1 VIIFNGTFVILA
13 AGLGSRFNNMSSSIP
28 KPLIEFGGRPLI
40 DYVIYNIMDNFPE
53 LDKIFVVIGYKKHIL
68 ADYINQLNY
77 SFSCELVCLEAPHYK
92 QGNGH
97 SILALESSIT
107 EPFFLTM
114 CDHLF
119 EDRIYQTLKMG
130 IEKEVDLSLCIDT
143 TPDPTIQV
151 DDATKVLL
159 DQKNQ
164 ITQIGKNLLSWT
176 AFDTGLFYV
185 SPLIFQRLNQLS
197 KKYLTLT
204 DGVTEM
210 IRCRDRV
217 KGIDVS
223 GCRWADIDTFSV
235 LQHAEERLLDY
246 VTPALSDHRL
256 VTVSQISPPNTSTTY
271 LEALKSYQVEDD

>member
-1 VIIFNGTFVILA
+1 MNVFSDTFVILA
-13 AGLGSRFNNMSSSIP
+13 AGLGSRFNNITSSIP
-28 KPLIEFGGRPLI
+28 KPLIKFGGRPLI
-40 DYVIYNIMDNFPE
+40 DYSLYNIMDNFPE
-53 LDKIFVVIGYKKHIL
+53 LDRILVVTGYKKNIL

-77 SFSCELVCLEAPHYK
+77 SFPCELVCLEAPCYK

-97 SILALESSIT
+97 SLLALESFIT

-176 AFDTGLFYV
+176 AFDTGLFFL
-185 SPLIFQRLNQLS
+185 SPLIFQRLNQVS
-197 KKYLTLT
+197 KNYLTLT

-210 IRCRDRV
+210 IRCGDCL

-223 GCRWADIDTFSV
+223 GCAWADIDTFTD

-246 VTPALSDHRL
+246 VTPALSELRL

-271 LEALKSYQVEDD
+271 LEALKSYQEEDD

>member
-1 VIIFNGTFVILA
+1 MIIFNDTFVILA
-13 AGLGSRFNNMSSSIP
+13 AGLGSRFKSITSSIP

-40 DYVIYNIMDNFPE
+40 DYVLFNIIDSFPE
-53 LDKIFVVIGYKKHIL
+53 LDRILVVAGYKKNIL
-68 ADYINQLNY
+68 ADYINQLND
-77 SFSCELVCLEAPHYK
+77 SFPCELVCLEAPNYK

-97 SILALESSIT
+97 SLLALESSIT

-119 EDRIYQTLKMG
+119 EDRIYQMLKMG
-130 IEKEVDLSLCIDT
+130 IKKEFDLSLCIDT

-159 DQKNQ
+159 DQKNR
-164 ITQIGKNLLSWT
+164 IIQIGKNLLNWT

-204 DGVTEM
+204 DGVIEM
-210 IRCRDRV
+210 IRCRDFV
-217 KGIDVS
+217 EGIDVS
-223 GCRWADIDTFSV
+223 GCNWADIDTLTD
-235 LQHAEERLLDY
+235 LQHAEDRLIDY
-246 VTPALSDHRL
+246 VTPALSDLSL
-256 VTVSQISPPNTSTTY
+256 VTVSQISPPTSIAY
-271 LEALKSYQVEDD
+271 LGAAKNHQVEDD